1 MRFRFM
7 KSLVVFILG
16 FFLFS
21 GCIKNNENPSWIE
34 INTWKLN
41 FNPDIVD
48 DQGEL
53 THNFT
58 DAWIYADGQLVGVF
72 ELPVK
77 LPILKEGATHFKI
90 LPAIHNNGISATK
103 KAYPFVEAYELDVN
117 LVRDEKIVINPETK
131 YYSNVKFWIE
141 DFEDASIKFVPDPTS
156 TAILM
161 AENDPTI
168 LKYGLQYG
176 AVHLTTENSTF
187 YAYNSDSDNLLLPKQ
202 GAQVYLEVDY
212 RSSNSLVTGVI
223 EVSPATI
230 KNHPNVQ
237 MNAQDI
243 SGPIWKKIYIDM
255 QEIVTGTP
263 NAEYYKISLSA
274 LLDDGGIN
282 RDIIVDNIK
291 VIYF

>member
-7 KSLVVFILG
+7 KSLVIFILG
-16 FFLFS
+16 FFLLS

-34 INTWKLN
+34 INPWKLN
-41 FNPDIVD
+41 ANPDISKE
-48 DQGEL
+48 GEL
-53 THNFT
+53 THNFSN
-58 DAWIYADGQLVGVF
+58 AWVYADGQLVGVF

-90 LPAIHNNGISATK
+90 LPTILNNGISATK

-117 LVRDEKIVINPETK
+117 LVRDKKIVINPETK
-131 YYSNVKFWIE
+131 YYSNLNFWIE
-141 DFEDASIKFVPDPTS
+141 DFEEASIKFIPDPTS
-156 TAILM
+156 SAILV
-161 AENDPTI
+161 EESDPSI
-168 LKYGLQYG
+168 LKYGTQYG
-176 AVHLTTENSTF
+176 AVHLTAENSTF
-187 YAYNSDSDNLLLPKQ
+187 YAYNADNYNLILPKQ

-223 EVSPATI
+223 EVSAATV

-243 SGPIWKKIYIDM
+243 NAPVWKKIYIDL

-263 NAEYYKISLSA
+263 NSEYYKISLSA

-282 RDIIVDNIK
+282 RDIIIDNIK